1 MYMPTTLN
9 RHPHVTEAYRRMSAA
24 EEVVNADL
32 DYINAEAAEEFSELS
47 GKELLIAGGAGFL
60 GYYLVQ
66 APLNWNRNHGGEAPI
81 KVTVLDNF
89 IRGVPA
95 WLTALEIEPESQAA
109 SNTTSPIRC
118 RRIWATWSI

>member
-1 MYMPTTLN
+1 MPMPTTLN
-9 RHPHVTEAYRRMSAA
+9 RQPHVPHVTEANRRMSAA
-24 EEVVNADL
+24 EDVVNADL

-66 APLNWNRNHGGEAPI
+66 APLNWNKHHLGAAPI
-81 KVTVLDNF
+81 KGTVLDNF

-95 WLTALEIEPESQAA
+95 LLAA
-109 SNTTSPIRC
+109 R
-118 RRIWATWSI
+118 ATRPDLR